1 MTALIRNWQR
11 IGKIAIVCKVMGQ
24 RAKAALVSCRAQS
37 VRGAGE
43 ALGLS
48 PWAARTAESSAA
60 RTASHCQL
68 EPLCSHT
75 ACSFSF
81 LLGILSELQAW
92 QLDRGEKYSLNLFA

>member
-1 MTALIRNWQR
+1 MTALIRNRQR
-11 IGKIAIVCKVMGQ
+11 IGNIASVYKAMGQ

-37 VRGAGE
+37 VWGAGE
-43 ALGLS
+43 ALGLR

-60 RTASHCQL
+60 RAVSHCQL

-92 QLDRGEKYSLNLFA
+92 QLDRGEKYSLNLLA